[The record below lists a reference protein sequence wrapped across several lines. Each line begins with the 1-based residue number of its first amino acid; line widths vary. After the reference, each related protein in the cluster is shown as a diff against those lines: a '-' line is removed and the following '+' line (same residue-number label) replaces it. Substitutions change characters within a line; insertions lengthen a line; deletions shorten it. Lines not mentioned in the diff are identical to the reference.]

1 MGPLLL
7 LRAAVLSAALL
18 ALAAVGEAHGPHGG
32 FGDFLNIFRPRNE
45 HDYFHNANQ
54 GQEENVRPRA
64 SDQPNLA
71 AAPVSRSGLM
81 KVPARSAPTAAAQDT
96 VVLPVD
102 HDAAGGFPG
111 AWSTISENAG
121 VSAMHMVIMRNDKA
135 VMFDTVTTGPSLLRL
150 PKGKCRLDLRS
161 KVQGAQ
167 DCAAHAVEFD
177 YATGGVRALK
187 VLTDVWCSSGAVDAG
202 GNLVQTGGYFEGEKV
217 VRYLSPCADCD
228 WREFPA
234 SLAEGRWYGTQQI
247 LPDGRSI
254 VLGGRRAF
262 SYEFVPAEGQ
272 LNTQANPLQILR
284 DTTDDVENN
293 LYPFVHLLTDGTLFV
308 FANDRSIV
316 FDYRTGQVV
325 RELPVLPG
333 GGRNYPAS
341 GMSALLP
348 LDLRRGDVLSPEV
361 IVCGGAPKNAFKL
374 GEANTFNAA
383 LRDCAR
389 INPLKPNARWATDQ
403 MPVSRTMGDLLILPT
418 GDLLMLN
425 GAARGCSG
433 WGFARQPVLT
443 PLLYSPRQPR
453 GSRFRA
459 LAATTI
465 ARMYHA
471 TSAVLPDATVLVAG
485 SNTNSA
491 YNFSGV
497 DFPTEVRV
505 ERFTPPYLAPE
516 RAANRPAIDAATVP
530 ADGMAYVAQFTFQF
544 STPAEAVA
552 EADLKVTMYAP
563 PFTTHGYSMN
573 QRLLVL
579 RVSAFV
585 AHGQTYT
592 ISVDAP
598 GKPELAPP
606 GYYLLYVMA
615 KGVPS
620 KAAWVKVH
628 Q

>member
-1 MGPLLL
+1 MGPL
-7 LRAAVLSAALL
+7 LRAAVLSVALL
-18 ALAAVGEAHGPHGG
+18 ALAAVGGEAHSAT
-32 FGDFLNIFRPRNE
+32 DFLNIFKPRNE

-54 GQEENVRPRA
+54 GQEEDVMPRA
-64 SDQPNLA
+64 SDQQNLIT
-71 AAPVSRSGLM
+71 APVTKSGLM
-81 KVPARSAPTAAAQDT
+81 EVPPRSAPTAVAQDT

-102 HDAAGGFPG
+102 NAAGFPG
-111 AWSTISENAG
+111 AWSIISENAG
-121 VSAMHMVIMRNDKA
+121 VSAMHLVIMRSDKA
-135 VMFDTVTTGPSLLRL
+135 IMFDTVTTGPSLLRL
-150 PKGKCRLDLRS
+150 PKGNCRLDLRS
-161 KVQGAQ
+161 KEVGAQ

-187 VLTDVWCSSGAVDAG
+187 VLTDVWCSSGALDAE

-217 VRYLSPCADCD
+217 VRYLSPCGNCD
-228 WREFPA
+228 WREFPG

-272 LNTQANPLQILR
+272 SNAQANNLQILR

-293 LYPFVHLLTDGTLFV
+293 LYPFVHLLPDGTLFI
-308 FANDRSIV
+308 FANDRSIL
-316 FDYRTGQVV
+316 FDPRNGQVV

-361 IVCGGAPKNAFKL
+361 IVCGGSPKNAFKL
-374 GEANTFNAA
+374 GEANIFNAA
-383 LRDCAR
+383 LKDCAR
-389 INPLKPNARWATDQ
+389 INPLKPDARWATDQ

-418 GDLLMLN
+418 GDLLILN
-425 GAARGCSG
+425 GAAKGCSG
-433 WGFARQPVLT
+433 WGFGRQPVLS
-443 PLLYSPRQPR
+443 PLLYSPRQKR

-459 LAATTI
+459 LAPTTI
-465 ARMYHA
+465 PRMYHA

-497 DFPTEVRV
+497 DFQTEVRV
-505 ERFTPPYLAPE
+505 ERFTPPYLSPALE
-516 RAANRPAIDAATVP
+516 ANRPMIDVGTVP
-530 ADGMAYVAQFTFQF
+530 GDGMAYGAKFTFQF
-544 STPAEAVA
+544 STPVQAVA
-552 EADLKVTMYAP
+552 EADVKVTMYAP
-563 PFTTHGYSMN
+563 AFTTHGYSMN

-579 RVSAFV
+579 SVTAFT
-585 AHGQTYT
+585 ANWQRYT
-592 ISVDAP
+592 ITVDAP

-606 GYYLLYVMA
+606 GYYLLYVLA

-628 Q
+628 K

>member
-1 MGPLLL
+1 MGPL
-7 LRAAVLSAALL
+7 LRAAVLSVALL
-18 ALAAVGEAHGPHGG
+18 ALAAVGGEAHSAS
-32 FGDFLNIFRPRNE
+32 DFLNIFKPRNE

-54 GQEENVRPRA
+54 GQEEDVMPRA
-64 SDQPNLA
+64 SDQQNLIT
-71 AAPVSRSGLM
+71 APVSSTGLM
-81 KVPARSAPTAAAQDT
+81 NVPPRSAPTAVAQDT

-102 HDAAGGFPG
+102 NAAGFPG
-111 AWSTISENAG
+111 AWSMISENAG
-121 VSAMHMVIMRNDKA
+121 VSAMHMVIMRSDKA
-135 VMFDTVTTGPSLLRL
+135 IMFDTVTTGPSLLRL
-150 PKGKCRLDLRS
+150 PKGNCRLDLRS
-161 KVQGAQ
+161 KEVGAQ

-177 YATGGVRALK
+177 YATNGVRALK
-187 VLTDVWCSSGAVDAG
+187 ILTDVWCSSGALDAE

-217 VRYLSPCADCD
+217 VRYLSPCGNCD
-228 WREFPA
+228 WREFPG

-272 LNTQANPLQILR
+272 SNAQANPLQILR

-293 LYPFVHLLTDGTLFV
+293 LYPFVHLLPDGTLFI
-308 FANDRSIV
+308 FANDRSIL
-316 FDYRTGQVV
+316 FDPRNGQVV

-383 LRDCAR
+383 LKDCAR
-389 INPLKPNARWATDQ
+389 INPLKPGARWATDQ
-403 MPVSRTMGDLLILPT
+403 MPVPRTMGDLLVLPT

-425 GAARGCSG
+425 GAAKGCSG
-433 WGFARQPVLT
+433 WGFGRQPVLS
-443 PLLYSPRQPR
+443 PLLYTPRLKR

-459 LAATTI
+459 LAPTTI
-465 ARMYHA
+465 PRMYHA
-471 TSAVLPDATVLVAG
+471 SSAVLPDATVIVAG

-497 DFPTEVRV
+497 DFQTEVRV
-505 ERFTPPYLAPE
+505 ERFTPPYLSPE
-516 RAANRPAIDAATVP
+516 LAANRPVIDVGTVP
-530 ADGMAYVAQFTFQF
+530 GDGMAYGAKFTLQF
-544 STPAEAVA
+544 STPGQAVVQ
-552 EADLKVTMYAP
+552 DDVKVTLYAP

-579 RVSAFV
+579 SVTTFTAD
-585 AHGQTYT
+585 GQRHTVT
-592 ISVDAP
+592 VDAP

-606 GYYLLYVMA
+606 GYYMLYVIA

-628 Q
+628 K

>member
-1 MGPLLL
+1 MGPL
-7 LRAAVLSAALL
+7 LRAAVLSAALF
-18 ALAAVGEAHGPHGG
+18 ALAAVGGEAHSAT
-32 FGDFLNIFRPRNE
+32 DFLNIFKPRNE

-54 GQEENVRPRA
+54 GQEENVMPRA
-64 SDQPNLA
+64 SDQQNLIT
-71 AAPVSRSGLM
+71 APVTKSGLM
-81 KVPARSAPTAAAQDT
+81 KVPPRSAPTAVAQDT

-102 HDAAGGFPG
+102 NAGEFPG
-111 AWSTISENAG
+111 AWSIISENAG
-121 VSAMHMVIMRNDKA
+121 VSAMHLVIMRSDKA
-135 VMFDTVTTGPSLLRL
+135 IMFDTVTTGPSLLRL
-150 PKGKCRLDLRS
+150 PKGNCRLDLRS
-161 KVQGAQ
+161 KEVGAQ

-187 VLTDVWCSSGAVDAG
+187 VLTDVWCSSGALDAE

-217 VRYLSPCADCD
+217 VRYLSPCGNCD
-228 WREFPA
+228 WREFPG

-272 LNTQANPLQILR
+272 SNAQANNLQILR

-293 LYPFVHLLTDGTLFV
+293 LYPFVHLLPDGTLFI
-308 FANDRSIV
+308 FANDRSIL
-316 FDYRTGQVV
+316 FDPRNGQVV

-361 IVCGGAPKNAFKL
+361 IVCGGSPKNAFKL
-374 GEANTFNAA
+374 GEANIFNAA
-383 LRDCAR
+383 LKDCAR
-389 INPLKPNARWATDQ
+389 INPLKPDARWATDQ

-418 GDLLMLN
+418 GDLLILN
-425 GAARGCSG
+425 GAAKGCSG
-433 WGFARQPVLT
+433 WGFGRQPVLS
-443 PLLYSPRQPR
+443 PLLYSPRQKR

-459 LAATTI
+459 LAPTTI
-465 ARMYHA
+465 PRMYHA

-497 DFPTEVRV
+497 DFQTEVRV
-505 ERFTPPYLAPE
+505 ERFTPPYLSPAL
-516 RAANRPAIDAATVP
+516 ATNRPMIDVGTVP
-530 ADGMAYVAQFTFQF
+530 GDGMAYGAKFTFQF
-544 STPAEAVA
+544 STPVQAVA
-552 EADLKVTMYAP
+552 EADVKVTMYAP
-563 PFTTHGYSMN
+563 AFTTHGYSMN

-579 RVSAFV
+579 SVTTFTAN
-585 AHGQTYT
+585 GQRYT
-592 ISVDAP
+592 ITVDAP

-606 GYYLLYVMA
+606 GYYLLYVLA

-628 Q
+628 K

>member
-1 MGPLLL
+1 MGPLL
-7 LRAAVLSAALL
+7 RAAILSATLL
-18 ALAAVGEAHGPHGG
+18 LSLVVSGEAHGI
-32 FGDFLNIFRPRNE
+32 GDFLNIFRPRNE

-54 GQEENVRPRA
+54 VQQEEENVRPRA
-64 SDQPNLA
+64 SDQQNLIT
-71 AAPVSRSGLM
+71 APVSRSGLM
-81 KVPARSAPTAAAQDT
+81 KVPARSAPTAAAKDT

-102 HDAAGGFPG
+102 NAAGFPG
-111 AWSTISENAG
+111 AWSTVTENAG

-150 PKGKCRLDLRS
+150 PKGNCRLDLRS
-161 KVQGAQ
+161 KEPGAQ

-187 VLTDVWCSSGAVDAG
+187 ILTDVWCSSGALDAD

-217 VRYLSPCADCD
+217 VRYLSPCANCD
-228 WREFPA
+228 WREYPA
-234 SLAEGRWYGTQQI
+234 SLAEGRWYGTQQA

-272 LNTQANPLQILR
+272 KNAQATNLQILR

-293 LYPFVHLLTDGTLFV
+293 LYPFVHLLTDGTLFI

-316 FDYRTGQVV
+316 FNYQTGQVV

-348 LDLRRGDVLSPEV
+348 IDLRRGADAVSPEV
-361 IVCGGAPKNAFKL
+361 IVCGGTPKNAFRL
-374 GEANTFNAA
+374 GEANQFNPA

-389 INPLKPNARWATDQ
+389 INPLKPDARWAIDQ
-403 MPVSRTMGDLLILPT
+403 MPVSRTMGDLLILPS

-459 LAATTI
+459 LAATAI

-491 YNFSGV
+491 YNFTGV

-505 ERFTPPYLAPE
+505 ERFTPPYLSPE
-516 RAANRPAIDAATVP
+516 RAANRPAIEAGTVP
-530 ADGMAYVAQFTFQF
+530 GGGMAYGSRFTFQF
-544 STPAEAVA
+544 STPAQAVA
-552 EADLKVTMYAP
+552 EADIKVTMYAP

-573 QRLLVL
+573 QRLVVL
-579 RVSAFV
+579 SVADFD
-585 AHGQTYT
+585 AHGNRYT
-592 ISVDAP
+592 ITVDAP
-598 GKPELAPP
+598 GKPEIAPP

-620 KAAWVKVH
+620 KAAWMKVH
-628 Q
+628 K

>member
-1 MGPLLL
+1 MGPF

-18 ALAAVGEAHGPHGG
+18 LALATVGDAHDV
-32 FGDFLNIFRPRNE
+32 GDLLNIFKPRNE
-45 HDYFHNANQ
+45 KDYFHNANEN
-54 GQEENVRPRA
+54 QEEKVRPRA
-64 SDQPNLA
+64 SDQPNLE
-71 AAPVSRSGLM
+71 AAPVSKSGLL

-102 HDAAGGFPG
+102 NAAGFPG

-150 PKGKCRLDLRS
+150 PKGNCRLDLRS
-161 KVQGAQ
+161 KEPGAK

-187 VLTDVWCSSGAVDAG
+187 VLTDVWCSSGAFDAD

-217 VRYLSPCADCD
+217 VRYLSPCANCD
-228 WREFPA
+228 WREYPA
-234 SLAEGRWYGTQQI
+234 SLAEGRWYGTQQA

-272 LNTQANPLQILR
+272 ANAQANPLQLLR

-293 LYPFVHLLTDGTLFV
+293 LYPFVHLLPDGTLFI
-308 FANDRSIV
+308 FANDRSILL
-316 FDYRTGQVV
+316 DPRNGQVV
-325 RELPVLPG
+325 KELPVLPG

-348 LDLRRGDVLSPEV
+348 LDLRRGDVLTPEV
-361 IVCGGAPKNAFKL
+361 IVCGGSPKNAFKL
-374 GEANTFNAA
+374 GETNTFPAA

-389 INPLKPNARWATDQ
+389 INPLKPDAKWATDL
-403 MPVSRTMGDLLILPT
+403 MPVGRTMGDLLILPT

-425 GAARGCSG
+425 GAAKGCSG

-453 GSRFRA
+453 GSRFKA

-505 ERFTPPYLAPE
+505 ERFTPPYLSPE
-516 RAANRPAIDAATVP
+516 RAANRPAIDVATVP
-530 ADGMAYVAQFTFQF
+530 GNGIAYGAEFTFEF
-544 STPAEAVA
+544 STPVGAVA
-552 EADLKVTMYAP
+552 EADLKVTLYAP

-579 RVSAFV
+579 SVTAFH
-585 AHGQTYT
+585 ADGQRHT
-592 ISVDAP
+592 IRTNAP
-598 GKPELAPP
+598 AKPELAPP

>member
-1 MGPLLL
+1 MGPLL
-7 LRAAVLSAALL
+7 RSAVLSVALL
-18 ALAAVGEAHGPHGG
+18 ALAAVGGEAHSAT
-32 FGDFLNIFRPRNE
+32 DFLNIFKPRNE

-54 GQEENVRPRA
+54 GQEEDVMPRA
-64 SDQPNLA
+64 SDQQNLIT
-71 AAPVSRSGLM
+71 APVTKSGLM
-81 KVPARSAPTAAAQDT
+81 KVPPRSAPTAVAQDT

-102 HDAAGGFPG
+102 NAAGFPG
-111 AWSTISENAG
+111 AWSIISENAG
-121 VSAMHMVIMRNDKA
+121 VSAMHLVIMRSDKA
-135 VMFDTVTTGPSLLRL
+135 IMFDTVTTGPSLLRL
-150 PKGKCRLDLRS
+150 PKGNCRLDLRS
-161 KVQGAQ
+161 KEVGAQ

-187 VLTDVWCSSGAVDAG
+187 VLTDVWCSSGALDAE

-217 VRYLSPCADCD
+217 VRYLSPCGNCD
-228 WREFPA
+228 WREFPG

-262 SYEFVPAEGQ
+262 SYEFVPAESQ
-272 LNTQANPLQILR
+272 SNAQANNLQILR

-293 LYPFVHLLTDGTLFV
+293 LYPFVHLLPDGTLFI
-308 FANDRSIV
+308 FANDRSIL
-316 FDYRTGQVV
+316 FDPRNGQVV
-325 RELPVLPG
+325 RELAVLPG

-361 IVCGGAPKNAFKL
+361 IVCGGSPKNAFKL
-374 GEANTFNAA
+374 GEANIFNAA
-383 LRDCAR
+383 LKDCAR
-389 INPLKPNARWATDQ
+389 INPLKPDARWATDQ

-418 GDLLMLN
+418 GDLLILN
-425 GAARGCSG
+425 GAAKGCSG
-433 WGFARQPVLT
+433 WGFGRQPVLS
-443 PLLYSPRQPR
+443 PLLYSPRQKR

-459 LAATTI
+459 LAPTTI
-465 ARMYHA
+465 PRMYHA

-497 DFPTEVRV
+497 DFQTEVRV
-505 ERFTPPYLAPE
+505 ERFTPPYLSPALE
-516 RAANRPAIDAATVP
+516 ANRPMIDVGTVP
-530 ADGMAYVAQFTFQF
+530 GDGMAYGAKFTFQF
-544 STPAEAVA
+544 STPVQAVA
-552 EADLKVTMYAP
+552 EADVKVTMYAP
-563 PFTTHGYSMN
+563 AFTTHGYSMN

-579 RVSAFV
+579 SVTAFTV
-585 AHGQTYT
+585 NWQRYT
-592 ISVDAP
+592 ITVDAP

-606 GYYLLYVMA
+606 GYYLLYVLA

-620 KAAWVKVH
+620 QAAWVKVH
-628 Q
+628 K

>member
-1 MGPLLL
+1 MGPLL
-7 LRAAVLSAALL
+7 RAAALSVALL
-18 ALAAVGEAHGPHGG
+18 ALAAVGEAHSATE
-32 FGDFLNIFRPRNE
+32 FLNIFKPRNE

-54 GQEENVRPRA
+54 EEDVMPRA
-64 SDQPNLA
+64 SDQQNLIT
-71 AAPVSRSGLM
+71 APVTKSGLM
-81 KVPARSAPTAAAQDT
+81 KVPPRSAPTAVAQDT

-102 HDAAGGFPG
+102 SAAGFPG
-111 AWSTISENAG
+111 AWSIISENAG
-121 VSAMHMVIMRNDKA
+121 VSAMHLVIMRSDKA
-135 VMFDTVTTGPSLLRL
+135 IMFDTVTTGPSLLRL
-150 PKGKCRLDLRS
+150 PKGNCRLDLRS
-161 KVQGAQ
+161 KQVGAK

-187 VLTDVWCSSGAVDAG
+187 VLTDVWCSSGALDAE

-217 VRYLSPCADCD
+217 VRYLSPCGNCD
-228 WREFPA
+228 WREFPG
-234 SLAEGRWYGTQQI
+234 SLAEGRWYGTQQL

-272 LNTQANPLQILR
+272 SNAQAIPLQILR

-293 LYPFVHLLTDGTLFV
+293 LYPFVHLLPDGTLFI
-308 FANDRSIV
+308 FANDRSIL
-316 FDYRTGQVV
+316 FDPRNGQVV
-325 RELPVLPG
+325 REFPVLPG

-361 IVCGGAPKNAFKL
+361 IVCGGSPKNAFTL
-374 GEANTFNAA
+374 GESNTFPPA
-383 LRDCAR
+383 LKDCAR
-389 INPLKPNARWATDQ
+389 INPLKPDARWALDQ
-403 MPVSRTMGDLLILPT
+403 MPVARTMGDLLILPT
-418 GDLLMLN
+418 GDLLILN
-425 GAARGCSG
+425 GAAKGCSG
-433 WGFARQPVLT
+433 WGFGRQPVLS
-443 PLLYSPRQPR
+443 PLLYSPRQAR

-459 LAATTI
+459 LAPTTI
-465 ARMYHA
+465 PRMYHA

-516 RAANRPAIDAATVP
+516 RAANRPAIDVATVP
-530 ADGMAYVAQFTFQF
+530 GDGMAYGAKFTFQF
-544 STPAEAVA
+544 STPVQAVA
-552 EADLKVTMYAP
+552 EPDLKVTMYAP

-579 RVSAFV
+579 SVTAF
-585 AHGQTYT
+585 AANGQRYT
-592 ISVDAP
+592 ITVDAP

-606 GYYLLYVMA
+606 GYYLLYVIA

-628 Q
+628 K